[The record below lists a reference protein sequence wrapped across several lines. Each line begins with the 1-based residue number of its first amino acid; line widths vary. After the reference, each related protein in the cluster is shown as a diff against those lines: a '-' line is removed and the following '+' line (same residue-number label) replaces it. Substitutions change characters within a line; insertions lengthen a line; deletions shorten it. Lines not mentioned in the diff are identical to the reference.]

1 MWARLQKQKIRDFKV
16 YKIFDKRQTR
26 GVKIEFDFCFSFC
39 FVCLFVFLIC
49 YNNVGE
55 FNDHNDH

>member
-26 GVKIEFDFCFSFC
+26 GEKIEFDFCFLFC

-49 YNNVGE
+49 YNKVRE
-55 FNDHNDH
+55 FNNHNDH